1 VPRLSFGLPALAV
14 AGNKIVNAQ
23 TGRAVLLRGVNR
35 SGFEYSSPE
44 GVGAL
49 TKTGINEAE
58 ISQIVDVW
66 GANIIRLPFNQ
77 DWALERQGY
86 DPAPYRAD
94 LEAVIAMAARRGAYT
109 LLDLQWLD
117 SVTPRGTTGGK
128 PNFVAPLPNPDSI
141 RLWQQLA
148 ASWRDEPAVL
158 YDIFNEPHD
167 ALPDDTV
174 PLMGIAEDGSTFP
187 LRTGTVTM
195 NEWQPWARH
204 LIGAIRSENPSAVV
218 FVPGTN
224 WAFDLTGHPIPGVS
238 GAVYS
243 THVYVPKGSDWARAF
258 GDLASAVPVFA
269 GEWGG
274 GDDDTQWGLELA
286 AYFDQ
291 HELGWTAWSWAD
303 WPWLVDHP
311 PTPPYNPTRFGSL
324 VRDALAA
331 SADSLRVG

>member
-109 LLDLQWLD
+109 LVASRTSSLHFRIQIQFGYGSSSRRRGVMSRRSCMTSSTNLTMRCRM
-117 SVTPRGTTGGK
+117 TPCH
-128 PNFVAPLPNPDSI
+128 
-141 RLWQQLA
+141 
-148 ASWRDEPAVL
+148 SW
-158 YDIFNEPHD
+158 
-167 ALPDDTV
+167 
-174 PLMGIAEDGSTFP
+174 GSRRMDRHF
-187 LRTGTVTM
+187 LSER
-195 NEWQPWARH
+195 AR
-204 LIGAIRSENPSAVV
+204 
-218 FVPGTN
+218 
-224 WAFDLTGHPIPGVS
+224 
-238 GAVYS
+238 
-243 THVYVPKGSDWARAF
+243 
-258 GDLASAVPVFA
+258 
-269 GEWGG
+269 
-274 GDDDTQWGLELA
+274 
-286 AYFDQ
+286 
-291 HELGWTAWSWAD
+291 
-303 WPWLVDHP
+303 
-311 PTPPYNPTRFGSL
+311 
-324 VRDALAA
+324 
-331 SADSLRVG
+331 